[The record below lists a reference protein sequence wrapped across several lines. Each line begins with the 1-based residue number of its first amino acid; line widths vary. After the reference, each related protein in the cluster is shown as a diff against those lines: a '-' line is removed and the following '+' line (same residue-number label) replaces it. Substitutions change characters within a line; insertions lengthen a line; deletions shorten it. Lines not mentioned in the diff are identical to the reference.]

1 MHQIGI
7 IKTAAATISI
17 SALYILYMFFY
28 LHNFRFVPLYY
39 TKSPLSNN
47 ICRADRGL
55 VCL

>member
-28 LHNFRFVPLYY
+28 LHKPQSFKASSFN
-39 TKSPLSNN
+39 S
-47 ICRADRGL
+47 
-55 VCL
+55 